1 MLITRIIEDKITND
15 QRRKYKSPI
24 DSRNLANNVENE
36 VVEAL
41 TESVTSNYKNIS
53 HRYYKIKAKLFNQ
66 EKLS

>member
-1 MLITRIIEDKITND
+1 ME
-15 QRRKYKSPI
+15 KYKSPI

-41 TESVTSNYKNIS
+41 TDSVTSNYKNIS

-66 EKLS
+66 ENLIIGIEMRLILTHLIKR